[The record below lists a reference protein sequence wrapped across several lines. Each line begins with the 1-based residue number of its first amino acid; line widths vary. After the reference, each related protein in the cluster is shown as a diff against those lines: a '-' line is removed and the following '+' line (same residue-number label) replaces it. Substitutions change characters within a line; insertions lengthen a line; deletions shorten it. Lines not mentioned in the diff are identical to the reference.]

1 MVDASEL
8 GAALTQGFTG
18 ILPQVMKYVG
28 YLFWGI
34 LILGGMWVGY
44 ILLQYKYKYMYA
56 VPGPGGIQRL
66 KKDRIRPIKHKGA
79 DKWQLLWAKDKIEP
93 FDQKYI
99 YPGNIVF
106 GYRVE
111 KDCHTPA
118 KWNELTGSIDIIPRD
133 VKFWQSTEIQQAALE
148 YQDLRSKMLPILTT
162 LGTVIF
168 CLILVG
174 LTIWMTYKYIGG
186 GLDSVASS
194 VSSLQTAAS
203 NLAPR

>member
-1 MVDASEL
+1 MVDISEL
-8 GAALTQGFTG
+8 GGLVTQGFTG
-18 ILPQVMKYVG
+18 VLPQVMKYVG

-34 LILGGMWVGY
+34 LVLGGMWIGY
-44 ILLQYKYKYMYA
+44 VLFQYKYKYMYA
-56 VPGPGGIQRL
+56 VAGPGGIRRL

-93 FDQKYI
+93 FDSKYI
-99 YPGNIVF
+99 YPGNTVF

-111 KDCHTPA
+111 KDCHVPA
-118 KWNELTGSIDIIPRD
+118 LWNDMEKSIDIIPRD

-148 YQDLRSKMLPILTT
+148 YQDLRSRMLPILTT

-186 GLDSVASS
+186 GLDSVANS
-194 VSSLQTAAS
+194 VSTLQTAAS

>member
-1 MVDASEL
+1 MVDAREL

-56 VPGPGGIQRL
+56 VPGPGGIRRL
-66 KKDRIRPIKHKGA
+66 KKDRIRQIKHKGA

-99 YPGNIVF
+99 YPGNTVF
-106 GYRVE
+106 GYKIE
-111 KDCHTPA
+111 KDCHVPVL
-118 KWNELTGSIDIIPRD
+118 WNDITKSIDIIPRD

-162 LGTVIF
+162 LGTIIF
-168 CLILVG
+168 CLILCGFTVWIVTKT
-174 LTIWMTYKYIGG
+174 LSGG
-186 GLDSVASS
+186 FETTASQLSALQQVAQN
-194 VSSLQTAAS
+194 V
-203 NLAPR
+203 APR

>member
-1 MVDASEL
+1 MVDISEL
-8 GAALTQGFTG
+8 GGLVTQGFTG
-18 ILPQVMKYVG
+18 VLPQVMKYVG

-34 LILGGMWVGY
+34 LVLGGMWIGY
-44 ILLQYKYKYMYA
+44 VLFQYKYKYMYA
-56 VPGPGGIQRL
+56 VAGPGGIRRL

-93 FDQKYI
+93 FDSKYI
-99 YPGNIVF
+99 YPGNTVF

-111 KDCHTPA
+111 KDCHVPA
-118 KWNELTGSIDIIPRD
+118 LWNDMEKSIDIIPRD

-148 YQDLRSKMLPILTT
+148 YQDLRSRMLPILTT

-194 VSSLQTAAS
+194 VSSLQQVAQ
-203 NLAPR
+203 NVAPR